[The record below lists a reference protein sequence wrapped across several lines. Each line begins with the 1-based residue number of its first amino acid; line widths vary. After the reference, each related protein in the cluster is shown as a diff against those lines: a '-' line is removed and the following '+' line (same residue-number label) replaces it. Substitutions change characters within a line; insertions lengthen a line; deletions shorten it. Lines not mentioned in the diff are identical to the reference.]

1 MAELRQTLMELRK
14 NIRKIEDG
22 IHQFDALGEQRGVP
36 YKTDPRRAAL
46 LRALIRDN
54 STEKVK
60 EARLEELSSQ
70 ENASKNASVKVN
82 RSIYPGTVVIICGVK
97 TVVREEQI
105 AVEYVR
111 RLDKIVLKGEA
122 IVG

>member
-1 MAELRQTLMELRK
+1 M
-14 NIRKIEDG
+14 
-22 IHQFDALGEQRGVP
+22 
-36 YKTDPRRAAL
+36 
-46 LRALIRDN
+46 IRDN

-82 RSIYPGTVVIICGVK
+82 LSIYPGTVVIICGVK